1 MHTGIRA
8 LLKIGLLANL
18 FEWYE
23 FYVHASYSGA
33 DSSLCPLCRQLFHP
47 PFRQFVLW
55 FAGGSSGP
63 PPFFEIIPDGDV
75 CSYDSGWDAAHLRP
89 DRWIGNRVSLDVNA
103 GAGIWRRQ

>member
-23 FYVHASYSGA
+23 FSVYGFLAGTL
-33 DSSLCPLCRQLFHP
+33 DQLFHP

-63 PPFFEIIPDGDV
+63 PPFFAIIPDGDV
-75 CSYDSGWDAAHLRP
+75 CSYDSDWDAAHLRP
-89 DRWIGNRVSLDVNA
+89 DRWIGNRVSLDVKA